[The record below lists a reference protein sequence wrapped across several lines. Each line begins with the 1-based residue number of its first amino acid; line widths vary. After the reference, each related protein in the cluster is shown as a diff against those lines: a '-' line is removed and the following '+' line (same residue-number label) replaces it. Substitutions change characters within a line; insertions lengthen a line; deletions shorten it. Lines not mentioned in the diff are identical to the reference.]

1 MSGYMKKK
9 HSKLVASKRESSG
22 SDSDSSDYGSKRAEE
37 VHQIPNVEDEHQR
50 PNIGNFF
57 DEDDQPFV
65 PINVAAPNPGDDL
78 RPIEQSIIMRRAA
91 RVREPFPVTGQ
102 KRKQA
107 VEEERGKCKNCRNHP
122 RAQIK
127 QRCLVSV
134 WDIT

>member
-57 DEDDQPFV
+57 DEALHLLIDFDGLALPLLPGLGEAVLAQFTV
-65 PINVAAPNPGDDL
+65 MALHQING
-78 RPIEQSIIMRRAA
+78 
-91 RVREPFPVTGQ
+91 RVQ
-102 KRKQA
+102 
-107 VEEERGKCKNCRNHP
+107 
-122 RAQIK
+122 
-127 QRCLVSV
+127 
-134 WDIT
+134 